1 MSITTYQGIKT
12 PEMAIKYIVKFDY
25 KQIALK
31 DGQGNFILPYN
42 SMNEGAFE
50 NKVNEIKFFLA
61 DHTQPN
67 GTYFISGRK
76 SPRSGQSIDLPV
88 SKGYGANLSQQK
100 TNYYA
105 GYTGN
110 MAANPN
116 DELTQLRL
124 QNQLLEE
131 RIFQLEEGMG
141 ENGEDEKDPLMA
153 LAEEH
158 LPTLLEM
165 GKMWLTSIIT
175 DKQPTKQFIPIKKRY
190 TLQEIAV
197 MPQSDLKKALLE
209 KLRNTNPTAFNKLHG
224 K

>member
-1 MSITTYQGIKT
+1 MAITTYQGIKT
-12 PEMAIKYIVKFDY
+12 PETAIKYIVKFDY

-50 NKVNEIKFFLA
+50 NKVQEIKFFLA

-88 SKGYGANLSQQK
+88 SKGYGTNVAQPQKSFYANFGGIPQTSG
-100 TNYYA
+100 T
-105 GYTGN
+105 
-110 MAANPN
+110 

-131 RIFQLEEGMG
+131 RIFQLEEGLDEEG
-141 ENGEDEKDPLMA
+141 EEDKDPLIA

-158 LPTLLEM
+158 MPALMEL
-165 GKMWLTSIIT
+165 GKMWLSSVMA
-175 DKQPTKQFIPIKKRY
+175 KNEKTKTFTPIKKRY

-197 MPQSDLKKALLE
+197 MPQSDLKNALIE
-209 KLRNTNPTAFNKLHG
+209 KLRTDNPVAFNKLHG